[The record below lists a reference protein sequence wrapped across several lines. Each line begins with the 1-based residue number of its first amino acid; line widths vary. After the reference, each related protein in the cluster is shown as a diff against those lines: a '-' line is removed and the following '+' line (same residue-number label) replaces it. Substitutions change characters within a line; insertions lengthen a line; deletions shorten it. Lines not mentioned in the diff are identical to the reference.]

1 MEKNEKQIIY
11 SQKSSA
17 YTCPM
22 HPEVMSN
29 KPGSCSKCGMEL
41 IQIKDKRS
49 KIKNDRKDHSN
60 HEMEEHKMKPVAEMS
75 FWEKFK
81 MGMKMTMGMEHG
93 GIAGR
98 EMAKLMEE
106 DIKFK
111 FFFSL
116 ILTIPIVVYSP
127 LGEKIFGIKLPTPMP
142 APWIMFILA
151 TPLYFYSGWIFLY
164 SSYVALKNKT
174 LNMAVLIAVGITA
187 AY

>member
-22 HPEVMSN
+22 HPEVMSD
-29 KPGSCSKCGMEL
+29 KPGSCPKCRMKLEPT
-41 IQIKDKRS
+41 KR
-49 KIKNDRKDHSN
+49 NVENTMQHKDHSQ
-60 HEMEEHKMKPVAEMS
+60 HTMEPISKMT

-81 MGMKMTMGMEHG
+81 MGLTMTMGMEHG

-116 ILTIPIVVYSP
+116 ILTIPIVAYSP
-127 LGEKIFGIKLPTPMP
+127 LGEKIFGIKLPTPIP

-164 SSYVALKNKT
+164 SSYVA
-174 LNMAVLIAVGITA
+174 
-187 AY
+187 